1 MLKEVENLG
10 DLRTRLSILWIIQ
23 VFGGVT
29 NVVLELFKD
38 GNFDKIEGFPV
49 NEPYLL
55 LVTVMFLAPCVMAF
69 LSQTLSDKAN
79 RWANMI
85 VGAFYV
91 IMLAVDFVES
101 LVFDP
106 SVLVINPLFG
116 VVWSALIVW
125 YAWKSKSKE

>member
-1 MLKEVENLG
+1 MG

-69 LSQTLSDKAN
+69 LSQTLSDRAN

-125 YAWKSKSKE
+125 YAWKSR

>member
-1 MLKEVENLG
+1 MG

-79 RWANMI
+79 RWANII

-101 LVFDP
+101 LVFDL

-125 YAWKSKSKE
+125 YAWKSR

>member
-10 DLRTRLSILWIIQ
+10 DLRTRLSIPWIIQ

-55 LVTVMFLAPCVMAF
+55 LVAVMFLAPCFMAF
-69 LSQTLSDKAN
+69 LCQTLSDKTN
-79 RWANMI
+79 RWANII

-91 IMLAVDFVES
+91 IMLAVDLVES
-101 LVFDP
+101 LIFDP

-125 YAWKSKSKE
+125 YAWNSKKKE

>member
-1 MLKEVENLG
+1 MG

-125 YAWKSKSKE
+125 YAWKSR